1 MMNGDSCV
9 SLLVSPTMLQSAAFG
24 RTADRSRI
32 IPIAIPDA
40 VPFGGNRTGRKTLR
54 QKVYSMNLYGL
65 LRKECD
71 ELISA
76 WVTAAMV
83 LNGIAWTMMSALIAL
98 IFSVGCAL
106 RGIPKHGIANPS
118 RSKGDWDI
126 VSQDSTR
133 DCLGLHDQQQCDAL
147 RAAVEWSA
155 LDISSLCIALFNIHS
170 CQTRRNANGQPASWR
185 CLGSHSIYWIL
196 CSCWY
201 PASGTG
207 HHDDILAC
215 HNHMHRHQ
223 YSSVWT
229 GPEHNEG
236 LDGNL
241 TITAAGP

>member
-83 LNGIAWTMMSALIAL
+83 LNGIAWTMMSALLAM
-98 IFSVGCAL
+98 IFSVDCAL
-106 RGIPKHGIANPS
+106 RGTPKHGVANTS

-126 VSQDSTR
+126 VPRIVLAIVLVFMISNNAMRFGPQLSGVLSTFPVYALLFSIFTHVR
-133 DCLGLHDQQQCDAL
+133 QGATQTANLLLSVVLGVIPYIGFFAAVGILL
-147 RAAVEWSA
+147 RALGIMMTYLLATIICIG
-155 LDISSLCIALFNIHS
+155 ISTVLY
-170 CQTRRNANGQPASWR
+170 G
-185 CLGSHSIYWIL
+185 
-196 CSCWY
+196 
-201 PASGTG
+201 
-207 HHDDILAC
+207 LARST
-215 HNHMHRHQ
+215 MK
-223 YSSVWT
+223 Y
-229 GPEHNEG
+229 
-236 LDGNL
+236 
-241 TITAAGP
+241 